1 MSEPNFTKGPW
12 HTHKRFM
19 DKQKT
24 WMRISI
30 QSNEPPPQSLIAEMP
45 DPTYCNPKGCAES
58 EVINANAA
66 LISAAPEMYENE
78 KSNVDMLARC
88 ENLLR
93 GISEMSYLTDGFQDH
108 AFYREWADEIREYI
122 KKTNSLLAKARG
134 EGKE

>member
-45 DPTYCNPKGCAES
+45 DPTYCNPKDCAES

-66 LISAAPEMYENE
+66 LISAAPEMYE
-78 KSNVDMLARC
+78 
-88 ENLLR
+88 LLKY
-93 GISEMSYLTDGFQDH
+93 ISDIL
-108 AFYREWADEIREYI
+108 DEEDELQYEI
-122 KKTNSLLAKARG
+122 NSLLAKARG
-134 EGKE
+134 EVQE